1 MSIAQIPTEPDE
13 AAVLLMARAGG
24 RDGYDLTDLTHEALI
39 RKTALGL
46 ARQGLVTIKGSRI
59 FLTREGFAYS
69 VGEAA

>member
-1 MSIAQIPTEPDE
+1 
-13 AAVLLMARAGG
+13 MARAGG

-59 FLTREGFAYS
+59 FLTREGFDYS